1 MPKEIKYIKGRLILT
16 IDNSYNG
23 ILNKKEGELFTTNI
37 DKENHGIGLQN
48 VKSVLEKYNGNID
61 FEYDNSNFHTIVS
74 MYV

>member
-1 MPKEIKYIKGRLILT
+1 MKYIKGRLIIT

-23 ILNKKEGELFTTNI
+23 ILNKKEGEFFTTNI

-61 FEYDNSNFHTIVS
+61 FEYDNYNFHTIVS